1 MDYVEYIEE
10 PQVNYMRAPITTER
24 MNIIV
29 CAFIISEFSSQVNS
43 YVPFVI
49 QFKED
54 PNTHVVWYLQLRN
67 RASNKVVLGGYIKEG
82 YIELWQRR
90 VKEILLGTSE

>member
-1 MDYVEYIEE
+1 MNYVEYIEE
-10 PQVNYMRAPITTER
+10 PQVNFMKAPITTKS

-54 PNTHVVWYLQLRN
+54 PNTKDVWYIQLRN
-67 RASNKVVLGGYIKEG
+67 RASNKIVLGGYIKEG
-82 YIELWQRR
+82 YIKIWERR
-90 VKEILLGTSE
+90 VKEILLGTNE

>member
-10 PQVNYMRAPITTER
+10 PQTNFMRAPITTES

-29 CAFIISEFSSQVNS
+29 CAFIISELSSQVNS

-54 PNTHVVWYLQLRN
+54 PNTKDVWYLQLRN
-67 RASNKVVLGGYIKEG
+67 RASNKIVLGGYIKEG
-82 YIELWQRR
+82 YIELWERR